1 MKKLKL
7 TKKGKELLGVLAA
20 IASILIIILIFIILS
35 ISSNK
40 PKTYD
45 VEKLHSIII
54 GEYGELN
61 LTEMDQIELLNR
73 FGLIQSEIPESL
85 TLMSYQED
93 EDGDNISDENYVI
106 IINTENYQHYYD
118 MLISQVDSIT
128 RYTEDK
134 EEFDLYSN
142 AIIKCDKNYVY
153 MIVSKKAKE
162 IEILI
167 NE

>member
-7 TKKGKELLGVLAA
+7 TKKGKKLVGVLAA
-20 IASILIIILIFIILS
+20 IASLLTIILVFLILS
-35 ISSNK
+35 LNTDTS
-40 PKTYD
+40 KTYNI
-45 VEKLHSIII
+45 EKLHSILI
-54 GEYGELN
+54 GEYEDLN
-61 LTEMDQIELLNR
+61 LREMDQIELLNR

-85 TLMSYQED
+85 TLMSYQE
-93 EDGDNISDENYVI
+93 EDADNISDENYVI

-128 RYTEDK
+128 RYTENK